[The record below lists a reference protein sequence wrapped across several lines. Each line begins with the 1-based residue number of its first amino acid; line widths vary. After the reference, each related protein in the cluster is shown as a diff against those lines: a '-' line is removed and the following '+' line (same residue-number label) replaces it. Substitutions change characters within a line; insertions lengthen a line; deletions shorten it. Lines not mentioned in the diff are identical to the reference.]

1 MSGRGSLVRKGADAG
16 ARRRFL
22 CLLAGSAL
30 GLGLGPLLWA
40 GDPPGDA
47 VAELPR
53 IRIGIGGQTLTLEVA
68 ADAASRRRGLMF
80 REHLPQDQGM
90 LFVWPQAGRYGMWM
104 RNTRIPLD
112 VAFITGDLRIR
123 HIATMVPHTTRLH
136 QAPEPVR
143 YALEVNAGWF
153 ARHGIRVG
161 DRIPGLETALPGSRR
176 VR

>member
-1 MSGRGSLVRKGADAG
+1 MVCKGSDAG
-16 ARRRFL
+16 RRR
-22 CLLAGSAL
+22 CLLYLLLGAGLAAVPVVSL
-30 GLGLGPLLWA
+30 RA

-80 REHLPQDQGM
+80 REHLPPGQGM
-90 LFVWPQAGRYGMWM
+90 LFVWPRADRYGMWM
-104 RNTRIPLD
+104 KNTLIPLD
-112 VAFITGDLRIR
+112 VAFVTGDLRIS
-123 HIATMVPHTTRLH
+123 HIATMTPRSMRLH
-136 QAPEPVR
+136 RAPVPVR

-153 ARHGIRVG
+153 AHHGIRVG

-176 VR
+176 IR